1 MWTPQVMALLFVVR
15 IILVFVTVKFAGGQL
30 VVNVKN
36 KGGEVLQETIQS
48 NTSLDTIRLDFQEYD
63 GTLITQFIDFKNVS
77 GLCVPSSTLHF
88 QYACVDILI
97 RGHNSYIIS

>member
-1 MWTPQVMALLFVVR
+1 MFHIAT
-15 IILVFVTVKFAGGQL
+15 FAGGQL

-63 GTLITQFIDFKNVS
+63 GTLITQFVDFKNVG
-77 GLCVPSSTLHF
+77 GLCLPSTPPF
-88 QYACVDILI
+88 QYACVYQF
-97 RGHNSYIIS
+97 GTISITLPFQ

>member
-1 MWTPQVMALLFVVR
+1 MALLFVVR

-77 GLCVPSSTLHF
+77 GLCVPIT
-88 QYACVDILI
+88 V
-97 RGHNSYIIS
+97 

>member
-1 MWTPQVMALLFVVR
+1 MALLFVVR

-77 GLCVPSSTLHF
+77 GLCVPST
-88 QYACVDILI
+88 V
-97 RGHNSYIIS
+97 